1 MGKAGN
7 EHLQGYVGFS
17 KRMRLSELKKLCY
30 EAHWE
35 LGRGTHQQAKDYCMK
50 RDNPID
56 GPWEIG
62 SEEGIAKGPGA
73 RTDIDDLKADMDA
86 GMSLVDLADRHTAL
100 FLRYE
105 KSIRSYLTLKAKDR
119 TFDCGE
125 KPLIFIL
132 TGAPGCGKTCFAREC
147 FPSAYWL
154 SKPNGNQQLW
164 FDGYRGQ
171 EVLIVD
177 EFYSWIPYD
186 LLCRL
191 WDYYA
196 LWLPYKGGSAKC
208 GFKILYLL
216 PMNLL
221 FIGILKLKT
230 RVHFGEG
237 LQSLH

>member
-1 MGKAGN
+1 
-7 EHLQGYVGFS
+7 
-17 KRMRLSELKKLCY
+17 
-30 EAHWE
+30 
-35 LGRGTHQQAKDYCMK
+35 
-50 RDNPID
+50 
-56 GPWEIG
+56 
-62 SEEGIAKGPGA
+62 
-73 RTDIDDLKADMDA
+73 
-86 GMSLVDLADRHTAL
+86 MSLVDLADRHTAL

-132 TGAPGCGKTCFAREC
+132 TGAPGCGKTCLAREC

-208 GFKILYLL
+208 GFKIFVFTS
-216 PMNLL
+216 NESV
-221 FIGILKLKT
+221 
-230 RVHFGEG
+230 VHWYPKVENKGAFWRRITEFA
-237 LQSLH
+237 LVHEWNNDKKQFERIKY